1 MELDKDLAARQEV
14 RTACR
19 DALEAQKTLAGMPQE
34 KLDEIV
40 EAVALAFDAGAE
52 ELGRMACE
60 ETGFGNANDKAVK
73 NRFASRSVAEAVRG
87 MKVVGILGEDREK
100 KVMEIGVPVGVIAA
114 IVPSTNPT
122 STVCYKALIA
132 LKAGNSIIFSPHPK
146 ALKCTLAAAKLVAA
160 AAERAGAP
168 AGCVGC
174 LAIPAMAGCQEL
186 MAAPEVRLILA
197 TGGPGMVKAAYSSG
211 KPAIGVGAGNGP
223 AYIERTADVKAAL
236 EMILK
241 SKTFDNGTVCAS
253 EQSIMVLRDMEQT
266 VKSAAAGMGYYFM
279 DEMEA
284 RKLAAILFRPGG
296 AMNPEA
302 VGRTAVNLAKLAG
315 IAVPAGTKILVG
327 RAEHVGAAH
336 PYSNE
341 KLCPVLGWFVLD
353 NEDAVLAK
361 AQEILRHEG
370 AGHTFAIHTNDQQVV
385 EKFAKAVPVSRFL
398 VNVPAALGGIG
409 AETGLF
415 PALTLGCGAVGG
427 SSSSNNIGPMDLI
440 NIRRVAWGMNCAQ
453 KPAGED
459 LVEMVTRKILERL
472 G

>member
-1 MELDKDLAARQEV
+1 MDYDKDLAARQEA
-14 RTACR
+14 RRMCR
-19 DALEAQKTLAGMPQE
+19 DARAAQKILAQMPQE
-34 KLDEIV
+34 KLDAIV
-40 EAVALAFDAGAE
+40 EAVAQAFEAGAE

-60 ETGFGNANDKAVK
+60 ETGFGNPADKTVK
-73 NRFASRSVAEAVRG
+73 NRFASRNVAEAIRG
-87 MKVVGILGEDREK
+87 MKTVGILGEDREK

-122 STVCYKALIA
+122 STLCYKAIIA
-132 LKAGNSIIFSPHPK
+132 LKSGNSIVFSPHPK
-146 ALKCTLAAAKLVAA
+146 ALKCTLAAAKLVEA

-168 AGCVGC
+168 AGCVSC
-174 LAIPAMAGCQEL
+174 LTIPAMAGCQEL

-223 AYIERTADVKAAL
+223 AYIERSADVKAAL

-253 EQSIMVLRDMEQT
+253 EQSIMVLRDVEQT

-279 DEMEA
+279 DESEA
-284 RKLAAILFRPGG
+284 KKLAAVLFRPGG

-302 VGRTAVNLAKLAG
+302 VGRTAEHLAGLAG
-315 IAVPAGTKILVG
+315 ISVPAGTKILVG
-327 RAEHVGAAH
+327 RADQVGAAY

-341 KLCPVLGWFVLD
+341 KLCPVLGWFVLE

-361 AQEILRHEG
+361 AQEILHHEG
-370 AGHTFAIHTNDQQVV
+370 AGHTFVIHTNDQRTV
-385 EKFAKAVPVSRFL
+385 EKFAKSIPVSRFL

-440 NIRRVAWGMNCAQ
+440 NIRRVAWG
-453 KPAGED
+453 KRPAEED